1 VREQEGPT
9 NPPSPRRPLPLI
21 AHPEPTDKATPLS
34 DALDDLRAFVRDAAR
49 DGATFHDFEHG
60 LWQRLLRLG
69 HHAVGQFLDAQ
80 GTGDLGATVT
90 PPDGPPW
97 RRLEQP
103 HDRELTSV
111 FGTFTR
117 QRTGYGSREGQ
128 KIAFVPRDNRLAL
141 PAGQFRYRLQDWD
154 LLLATEHPFAQ
165 VAAVLQRILGLGQH
179 VESLER
185 LRRQAAVQVEPFRR
199 SLPAPPAAE
208 EGELLVQS
216 ADGKGVPLRRPADAP
231 PLCDHDRR
239 RGPKKDRK
247 KKAIVGA
254 VYTVDRSVRT
264 PEPVLEALFRAA
276 EQPRPEA
283 ARPRP
288 CPKRVCARRN
298 DYTGAQ
304 GKHHDGLAE
313 VFGWLTE
320 QRRDRD
326 PGQSREVVSVRDGE
340 ESLWEAQELFQ
351 GQRAPVQVLDRLHVT
366 PRLWQAARLFH
377 PPDSDE
383 ALALVRARVLR
394 SLRGEVGA
402 VVRGLRQMGRQ
413 RGLRGPKARELA
425 TLCNYLAKHRER
437 MRYNEYLAQGYPIAS
452 GVIEGACR
460 HYVKDR
466 MERTGMSWVQV
477 GAQAM
482 LELRSTALNGDWD
495 EFMGYR
501 RERET
506 ERLYPQRHTLESVS
520 WPMAV

>member
-1 VREQEGPT
+1 M
-9 NPPSPRRPLPLI
+9 I
-21 AHPEPTDKATPLS
+21 AHTDAADKAVPLT
-34 DALDDLRAFVRDAAR
+34 DALDDLRTFVLDSAR

-69 HHAVGQFLDAQ
+69 HHAVGHFLDAQ
-80 GTGDLGATVT
+80 GTGDLGETVT
-90 PPDGPPW
+90 PPDGPEL
-97 RRLEQP
+97 RRLEQT

-111 FGTFTR
+111 FGTFTLE
-117 QRTGYGSREGQ
+117 RTCYGSREGQ
-128 KIAFVPRDNRLAL
+128 KIEFVPLDNRLAL
-141 PAGQFRYRLQDWD
+141 PAGKFSYLLQDWD

-165 VAAVLQRILGLGQH
+165 VADVLQRILGLEQH
-179 VESLER
+179 VDSLER
-185 LRRQAAVQVEPFRR
+185 LSRQAAPQVEPFRR
-199 SLPAPPAAE
+199 ALPVPPAAE

-216 ADGKGVPLRRPADAP
+216 ADGKGVPMRRPADAP
-231 PLCDHDRR
+231 PIRDHDRK

-254 VYTVDRSVRT
+254 AYTVDRYVRT
-264 PEPVLEALFRAA
+264 PEQVLEALFRPPG
-276 EQPRPEA
+276 QPRPEA

-288 CPKRVCARRN
+288 CHKRVCARLN
-298 DYTGAQ
+298 DYTDAHGVR
-304 GKHHDGLAE
+304 HDGLVE
-313 VFGWLTE
+313 VFWWLAE

-326 PGQSREVVSVRDGE
+326 PDRCREVVCVMDGE

-351 GQRAPVQVLDRLHVT
+351 GQRATAEVLDLLHVT

-377 PPDSDE
+377 APDSAE

-394 SLRGEVGA
+394 ILRGEVRS
-402 VVRGLRQMGRQ
+402 VVRGLRQMGSKH
-413 RGLRGPKARELA
+413 GLRGAKAEELA
-425 TLCNYLAKHRER
+425 TICAYLEKNQERLRYDEYLAK
-437 MRYNEYLAQGYPIAS
+437 GYPIAS

-506 ERLYPQRHTLESVS
+506 ERLYPHRHTLEAVS